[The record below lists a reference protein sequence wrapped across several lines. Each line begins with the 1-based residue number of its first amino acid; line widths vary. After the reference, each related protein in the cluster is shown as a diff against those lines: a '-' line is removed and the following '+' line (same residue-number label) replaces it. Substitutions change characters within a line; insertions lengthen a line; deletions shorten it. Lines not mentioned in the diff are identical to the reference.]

1 VLFRNMYVRQIDL
14 QTSRTSAF
22 IHPLTDLT

>member
-1 VLFRNMYVRQIDL
+1 MYVRQIDL